1 MAVVTLSRQVG
12 SNGDEIARRVCD
24 LLGYSYFD
32 KRLMV
37 EAASEVGLC
46 DHEVVDF
53 SEEHYKVQD
62 FLSRL
67 FGGKPRP
74 VRDLLIRE
82 EKHGV
87 VDPLTAREFDEM
99 HCVQLVRRTV
109 LSAYEKGNVVIVG
122 RGGQAIL
129 KGRPG
134 VLHVRVIAPQE
145 VRIQRLRAQG
155 IAGIAKIKVTIEQKD
170 RATAEYLK
178 RFFNIEWD
186 DPTLYHLVLNTGALE
201 IDDAVHIIAESVR
214 QLKPAAVA

>member
-32 KRLMV
+32 KRLMIEV
-37 EAASEVGLC
+37 ASEVGLC

-53 SEEHYKVQD
+53 SEENYKVQD
-62 FLSRL
+62 FLSHL
-67 FGGKPRP
+67 FGSHSRP
-74 VRDLLIRE
+74 VKDLLIRE

-87 VDPLTAREFDEM
+87 VDPLTAHKLDETR
-99 HCVQLVRRTV
+99 CADLVRRTV
-109 LSAYEKGNVVIVG
+109 LSAYEMGDIMIVG

-129 KGRPG
+129 KDKPG
-134 VLHVRVIAPQE
+134 VLHVRVVAPPE
-145 VRIQRLRAQG
+145 VRVQRLRAQG
-155 IAGIAKIKVTIEQKD
+155 IVGIANIKVTIEQKD

-186 DPTLYHLVLNTGALE
+186 DPALYHLVLNTGLFE
-201 IDDAVHIIAESVR
+201 VDAAAQIIAEAVQ
-214 QLKPAAVA
+214 QLSPAAVA

>member
-32 KRLMV
+32 KRLMIEV
-37 EAASEVGLC
+37 ASDVGLC

-53 SEEHYKVQD
+53 SEENYKVQD

-67 FGGKPRP
+67 FGSRSRP
-74 VRDLLIRE
+74 VKDLLVRE

-87 VDPLTAREFDEM
+87 VDPLTAHKLDETR
-99 HCVQLVRRTV
+99 CADLVRRTV
-109 LSAYEKGNVVIVG
+109 LSAYDTDDMVIVG

-129 KGRPG
+129 KDKPG
-134 VLHVRVIAPQE
+134 VLHVRVVAPPE

-155 IAGIAKIKVTIEQKD
+155 IAGIAKIKVTLDQKD

-178 RFFNIEWD
+178 RFFDIEWD
-186 DPTLYHLVLNTGALE
+186 DPALYHLVLNTGLFE
-201 IDDAVHIIAESVR
+201 VDAAAQIIAEAVQ
-214 QLKPAAVA
+214 QLSPAAVA

>member
-12 SNGDEIARRVCD
+12 SNGDEIARQVCD

-32 KRLMV
+32 KRLMIEV
-37 EAASEVGLC
+37 ASDVGLC

-53 SEEHYKVQD
+53 SEENYKVQD

-67 FGGKPRP
+67 FGSRSRP
-74 VRDLLIRE
+74 VKDLLVRE

-87 VDPLTAREFDEM
+87 VDPLTAHKLDETR
-99 HCVQLVRRTV
+99 CADLVRRTV
-109 LSAYEKGNVVIVG
+109 LSAYDTDDMVIVG

-129 KGRPG
+129 KDKPG
-134 VLHVRVIAPQE
+134 VLHVRVVAPPE

-155 IAGIAKIKVTIEQKD
+155 IAGIAKIKVTLDQKD

-178 RFFNIEWD
+178 RFFDIEWD
-186 DPTLYHLVLNTGALE
+186 DPALYHLVLNTGLFE
-201 IDDAVHIIAESVR
+201 VDAAAQIIAEAVQ
-214 QLKPAAVA
+214 QLSPAAVA

>member
-12 SNGDEIARRVCD
+12 SNGDKIAERACD

-32 KRLMV
+32 KQLMI
-37 EAASEVGLC
+37 EAAAEVGLC

-67 FGGKPRP
+67 FGGRARP
-74 VRDLLIRE
+74 VKDLLIRE

-87 VDPLTAREFDEM
+87 IDPLTARQLDET
-99 HCVQLVRRTV
+99 HCAELVRRTV
-109 LSAYEKGNVVIVG
+109 LSAYDRGNIVIVG

-129 KGRPG
+129 KDKPG
-134 VLHVRVIAPQE
+134 VLHVRVIAPPE
-145 VRIQRLRAQG
+145 VRIQRLRSQG

-186 DPTLYHLVLNTGALE
+186 DPALYHLVLNTGLLD
-201 IDDAVHIIAESVR
+201 IDAAAQIIAESVQ
-214 QLKPAAVA
+214 QLKPAVVV

>member
-12 SNGDEIARRVCD
+12 SHGDELARRVCD

-32 KRLMV
+32 KRLMIEV
-37 EAASEVGLC
+37 ASEVGLC

-53 SEEHYKVQD
+53 SEENYKVQD

-67 FGGKPRP
+67 FGGRSRP
-74 VRDLLIRE
+74 VKDLLIRE

-87 VDPLTAREFDEM
+87 VDSLTARQLDET
-99 HCVQLVRRTV
+99 HCADLVRRTV
-109 LSAYEKGNVVIVG
+109 LSAYAMGDIVIVG

-129 KGRPG
+129 KDKPG
-134 VLHVRVIAPQE
+134 VLHVRVVAPLE

-186 DPTLYHLVLNTGALE
+186 DPALYHLVLNTGLFEVEA
-201 IDDAVHIIAESVR
+201 AAQIIAEAVR
-214 QLKPAAVA
+214 QLSPAAVA

>member
-1 MAVVTLSRQVG
+1 MIEV
-12 SNGDEIARRVCD
+12 
-24 LLGYSYFD
+24 
-32 KRLMV
+32 
-37 EAASEVGLC
+37 ASEVGLC

-67 FGGKPRP
+67 FGGRPRP

-87 VDPLTAREFDEM
+87 VDPLTAREFDET
-99 HCVQLVRRTV
+99 HCVELVTHTV
-109 LSAYEKGNVVIVG
+109 LSAYQKGNMVIVG

-129 KGRPG
+129 KDKPG
-134 VLHVRVIAPQE
+134 VLHVRVIAPPE

-155 IAGIAKIKVTIEQKD
+155 IAGIAKIKVTIEQRD
-170 RATAEYLK
+170 HATAEYLK

-201 IDDAVHIIAESVR
+201 IDDAVHIISEAVR
-214 QLKPAAVA
+214 RLKPAAVA